1 MNSAFSGYLNRS
13 HNRKNNVFREY
24 NETMQKI
31 ATRVFIYAS
40 IVFGIIGLLVVLT
53 ASGPDK
59 KDSVLSETLIRL
71 LFATVFIIL
80 PSFALSVAGKY
91 LNGKF

>member
-1 MNSAFSGYLNRS
+1 MRN
-13 HNRKNNVFREY
+13 
-24 NETMQKI
+24 I

-40 IVFGIIGLLVVLT
+40 IAFGIIGLLVVLT
-53 ASGPDK
+53 ASSPDTP
-59 KDSVLSETLIRL
+59 DSNLSQTLIKL

-91 LNGKF
+91 FSDRS